1 VKGILAE
8 VFVQMKLPVPR
19 DEIPRGYPVA
29 ALATSNPAGQLC
41 GQAFQGPQSHVV
53 RSHDGGRYW
62 EGHRTREQIQK
73 DLTADSIDSKM
84 RHATAS
90 RSES

>member
-1 VKGILAE
+1 
-8 VFVQMKLPVPR
+8 
-19 DEIPRGYPVA
+19 VA
-29 ALATSNPAGQLC
+29 ASATSSPAGQLC

-53 RSHDGGRYW
+53 RSHDGGRCW

>member
-1 VKGILAE
+1 MGGGVKGILAE
-8 VFVQMKLPVPR
+8 VFVQMKLPVP
-19 DEIPRGYPVA
+19 GGCPVA
-29 ALATSNPAGQLC
+29 ASATSNPAGQLC

>member
-8 VFVQMKLPVPR
+8 VFVQMKLPVPS
-19 DEIPRGYPVA
+19 GYPVA
-29 ALATSNPAGQLC
+29 ASAISNPAGQLC